1 MLSTLQVAVS
11 IGYTSFQ
18 GHGVPGDE
26 RADLAAEEGHVA
38 QSAALLLAP
47 WLRDQSGVSSR

>member
-1 MLSTLQVAVS
+1 MLSNFTSRCFNWA
-11 IGYTSFQ
+11 SFQ